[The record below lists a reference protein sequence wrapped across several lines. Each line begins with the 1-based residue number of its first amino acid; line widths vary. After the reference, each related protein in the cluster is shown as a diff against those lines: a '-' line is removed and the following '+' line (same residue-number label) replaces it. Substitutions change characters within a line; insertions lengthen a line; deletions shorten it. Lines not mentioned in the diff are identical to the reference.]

1 MSKHIGSVTKPCFS
15 HLRRIRQIKRCLNE
29 HCLQVLVQVLV
40 LSDSRIEYCNSV
52 LYGLPNSTLSPLTSV
67 IHTAARL
74 VKNLSLRDHITPSL
88 RQLHWLPIQAR
99 ISFKICLLMFKVKS
113 CSAPLYMSS
122 LVTPCTALESRR
134 WLRSAS
140 KGDFVMKRT
149 NLQFG
154 NRMFEVAG
162 PAEWNSLPEP
172 IRRSSSINIFK
183 TTLKTYLFPKYYD

>member
-1 MSKHIGSVTKPCFS
+1 MSKHIGSVTKACFF
-15 HLRRIRQIKRCLNE
+15 HFRRIRQIKRCLSE
-29 HCLQVLVQVLV
+29 YGLYVLVQALV
-40 LSDSRIEYCNSV
+40 LSRIDYCNLV
-52 LYGLPNSTLSPLTSV
+52 LYGLPNSTFSPLTSV
-67 IHTAARL
+67 IHSAARL
-74 VKNLSLRDHITPSL
+74 VKNLSPRDHLAPSL
-88 RQLHWLPIQAR
+88 RQLHWLPIKAR

-134 WLRSAS
+134 GLRSAS
-140 KGDFVMKRT
+140 KEDFVVKRT

-183 TTLKTYLFPKYYD
+183 TKLKTYLFSW

>member
-1 MSKHIGSVTKPCFS
+1 MFF

-29 HCLQVLVQVLV
+29 HCLHVLVQALV
-40 LSDSRIEYCNSV
+40 LSRIDCCNSV

-67 IHTAARL
+67 IHIAARL
-74 VKNLSLRDHITPSL
+74 VKILSPRDHITPSL

-99 ISFKICLLMFKVKS
+99 ISFKICLSMFKVKS

-134 WLRSAS
+134 GLCSAS
-140 KGDFVMKRT
+140 KGDFVVKRT
-149 NLQFG
+149 NLQLR
-154 NRMFEVAG
+154 NRMFEVAC

-183 TTLKTYLFPKYYD
+183 TKLKTYLFSKYYD